1 MRYLYTSF
9 RKAALLLVVLFGL
22 IGISTQL
29 NDFEIAKNL
38 EIFSN
43 IYRELNTY
51 YVDDLDPEYLMETG
65 ANAMLQ
71 SLDPY
76 TNYIPVDEV
85 AQFKSSITGKY
96 GGVGASIIQGKQHVI
111 ISLPYEGG
119 PAQVAGLKAG
129 DKMLE
134 IDGLSVVGKTV
145 REVSGRMRGAANS
158 IVQVKVQR
166 IDTEQ
171 PIEFS
176 LKRQE
181 IKISNTPYLDILE
194 GDIGYIVLSSFT
206 ENAGKNVGMALQA
219 LKAKNTLKGLV
230 LDLRGNSGGL
240 LTEAVN
246 VANVFLKKGAK
257 VVQIKGRDKE
267 RQQMFRT
274 LNQPIDSEIPMCVL
288 IDNNSASAAEI
299 VAGSLQ
305 DLDRAVIIGQRSF
318 GKGLVQNTRDLSF
331 GAKIKLTT
339 ARYYIPS
346 GRCIQSL
353 QYKNGQS
360 TNIPDSLKSPFFTA
374 SGRPVFD
381 GGGINPDIIINNE
394 SFLRILKELRKES
407 YLFDFATLYASK
419 HPNIASPNSFRLTD
433 QDFEEFLS
441 FLDQKGY
448 HYQTDTEKSLQAF
461 EKQTNKESYAKA
473 LQPSLNQIKKLL
485 NGSNNNELSTY
496 KESFMYVL
504 QRFVAARYYYR
515 KGAYQAGIVFD
526 DELDRAIELLSSQA
540 AYQQVL
546 KPTQ

>member
-1 MRYLYTSF
+1 MRYLYTFF

-166 IDTEQ
+166 IDSEQ

-274 LNQPIDSEIPMCVL
+274 LNQPIDSEIPLCVL

-318 GKGLVQNTRDLSF
+318 GKGLVLW
-331 GAKIKLTT
+331 
-339 ARYYIPS
+339 PS
-346 GRCIQSL
+346 G
-353 QYKNGQS
+353 K
-360 TNIPDSLKSPFFTA
+360 A
-374 SGRPVFD
+374 SV
-381 GGGINPDIIINNE
+381 
-394 SFLRILKELRKES
+394 S
-407 YLFDFATLYASK
+407 
-419 HPNIASPNSFRLTD
+419 
-433 QDFEEFLS
+433 
-441 FLDQKGY
+441 
-448 HYQTDTEKSLQAF
+448 
-461 EKQTNKESYAKA
+461 
-473 LQPSLNQIKKLL
+473 
-485 NGSNNNELSTY
+485 
-496 KESFMYVL
+496 
-504 QRFVAARYYYR
+504 
-515 KGAYQAGIVFD
+515 
-526 DELDRAIELLSSQA
+526 
-540 AYQQVL
+540 
-546 KPTQ
+546 